1 MTKKKPNLITVETST
16 QEVVK
21 AVDLNQIERADVFGD
36 LSQFRDTAAEAVE
49 AVTRTLNRVPLIKAQ
64 GGGQKAG
71 SFVRVHPTFELT
83 GVGLIRDPREGGE
96 SNLVM
101 KPMVKPLAKWLEP
114 SDLHVAITREGLE
127 QGHWPVHLWQ
137 VPATACDKTGKPNP
151 HFQTHRLIVQHA
163 KTHWLR
169 MINGGRQYEEELPEK
184 PEKLPTMDWTQ
195 MPWTFADILAKRFR
209 RAPTSSRTTNTRWRR
224 ICSDGSELF
233 HPVRRL
239 RLRV

>member
-1 MTKKKPNLITVETST
+1 MTTKKPNLAAVEAST
-16 QEVVK
+16 PEVIK

-49 AVTRTLNRVPLIKAQ
+49 AVKRTLNRVPLMKAQ
-64 GGGQKAG
+64 GGGQKSG

-83 GVGLIRDPREGGE
+83 GVGLVRDPREGGE
-96 SNLVM
+96 SHLVM
-101 KPMVKPLAKWLEP
+101 KAMVKPLAKWLEAI
-114 SDLHVAITREGLE
+114 DLHVAITREGFE
-127 QGHWPVHLWQ
+127 QGHWPVHLWP

-184 PEKLPTMDWTQ
+184 PEKLPTIDWAQ
-195 MPWTFADILAKRFR
+195 MPWTFADILAKAFPPSTHVI
-209 RAPTSSRTTNTRWRR
+209 ANDQHPLAAY
-224 ICSDGSELF
+224 LF
-233 HPVRRL
+233 GRE
-239 RLRV
+239 